1 MPASDIARMTAV
13 GRTADAKAPA
23 VSTRHVNGVIVLLA
37 LVFALLAAWF
47 EPSAAHSAPGT
58 AFGLSELHAPAVVV
72 TVIGCIA
79 IVTFLAMLGSFV
91 VHHSRLVRLSGHMGQ
106 RAHKSLVAELSWAMV
121 PIVMLLAVALP
132 ATDWL
137 CPSSLFQGG
146 DQVADSGSGG
156 DFGKSCFSAGRD
168 RGVVQER
175 NCLQ

>member
-47 EPSAAHSAPGT
+47 EPSAAHSTPGT
-58 AFGLSELHAPAVVV
+58 AFGLSELHAPTVV

-91 VHHSRLVRLSGHMGQ
+91 VHHSRLVRFSAHTGR
-106 RAHKSLVAELSWAMV
+106 RARRSLVAELSWAMV

-132 ATDWL
+132 ATDRLGPNW
-137 CPSSLFQGG
+137 LFQGG
-146 DQVADSGSGG
+146 DQVVGSGSGG